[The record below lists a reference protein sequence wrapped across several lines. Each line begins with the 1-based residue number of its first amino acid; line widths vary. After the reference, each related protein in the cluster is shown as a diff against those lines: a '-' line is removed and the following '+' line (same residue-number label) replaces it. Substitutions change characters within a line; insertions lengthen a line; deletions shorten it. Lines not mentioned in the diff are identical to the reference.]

1 MRMNLQIP
9 KAAATFLSV
18 AALTCLAPVSH
29 AQTPG
34 DEDTSFATGP
44 TANSTILAL
53 ALQPNG
59 QVLAGGIFTA
69 FRGAA
74 RNEVARLNPDGSLDS
89 FDPGLAL
96 SGYNG
101 ASPAVSALALQP
113 NGQVIVAGI
122 FNVLNQQPGG
132 GVLRLNPDGSLDSTF
147 DAGTGVYNDGDVV
160 GQADVVT
167 VLPSGQIL
175 VGGAFQS
182 FNGVPLAGLVRLNP
196 DGSVDPTFNPGGEGI
211 TANSYGGDV
220 KTIVALSNG
229 QILIGGHFSAYNG
242 TSAGCVARLNA
253 NGTLDPTFNV
263 GIGADVAVYTLAVQA
278 NGQVLA
284 GGGFNDFDNA
294 TIDSHLVRLNTDGSL
309 DTSYSP
315 NLDLF
320 IAEVDCIV
328 VQPNGEAVIGGEFLV
343 EGGFV
348 NSPAVGLARVFAN
361 GAQDTAFNAGSGSGY
376 YQALALVL
384 QPNGELLT
392 ALDIGAGY
400 SYPSDVYRIY
410 DITAP
415 KVTIAPGVDQT
426 KESGGGPATFV
437 VKLSA
442 AAPANLTIHYTIM
455 GSAKNGVDYTMLPG
469 TLKIPAG
476 ATSKK
481 ITVVPHN
488 RGIKGG
494 DKVVNLTLK
503 AGSGY
508 TLGTEKEAKV
518 KIVDNH

>member
-9 KAAATFLSV
+9 KAAAAFLSV
-18 AALTCLAPVSH
+18 AAFTCLAPVSQ

-34 DEDTSFATGP
+34 DEDPSFATGP

-69 FRGAA
+69 FRGAS

-101 ASPAVSALALQP
+101 ASPAVNALALQT

-122 FNVLNQQPGG
+122 FNVLNQQQGG

-147 DAGTGVYNDGDVV
+147 DVGTGVVDDGDSV
-160 GQADVVT
+160 GQADVAA
-167 VLPSGQIL
+167 VLPNGQIL

-182 FNGVPLAGLVRLNP
+182 FNGVPVAGLVRLNP
-196 DGSVDPTFNPGGEGI
+196 DGSVDTTFNAGGAGI
-211 TANSYGGDV
+211 TANSYGEDV
-220 KTIVALSNG
+220 KTIVVLPGG

-242 TSAGCVARLNA
+242 LSANCVARLNA
-253 NGTLDPTFNV
+253 DGTLDPAFNV
-263 GIGADVAVYTLAVQA
+263 GIGADVAVYALAVQA
-278 NGQVLA
+278 NGQILA
-284 GGGFNDFDNA
+284 GGGFNDFDNV

-320 IAEVDCIV
+320 ISEIDCIL
-328 VQPNGEAVIGGEFLV
+328 VQPDGKAVIGGEFLV
-343 EGGFV
+343 EGGLV
-348 NSPAVGLARVFAN
+348 NSPAVGIARVFAD
-361 GAQDTAFNAGSGSGY
+361 GTQDTAFNAGAGSNY

-415 KVTIAPGVDQT
+415 KVTIAPGVAQT
-426 KESGGGPATFV
+426 KESGGGPATFIV
-437 VKLSA
+437 TLSA
-442 AAPANLTIHYTIM
+442 AAPANLTINYGIKGT
-455 GSAKNGVDYTMLPG
+455 AKNGLDYTMLPG
-469 TLKIPAG
+469 TLKIAAG

-481 ITVVPHN
+481 IKVVPHN

-494 DKVVNLTLK
+494 DKIVNLTLK

-508 TLGTEKEAKV
+508 ALGSEKEAKV
-518 KIVDNH
+518 KIMDNH